1 MFLHGIN
8 GLLLSAA
15 AGYWVYT
22 QAEKEKNRVRK
33 LGQLLGLAIIAI
45 SVVGAGCKIYYRIT
59 GKAAGKFFC
68 PFTGK
73 SAPPAQR

>member
-1 MFLHGIN
+1 MLLQGVS

-22 QAEKEKNRVRK
+22 QAEKEKPRVRK
-33 LGQLLGLAIIAI
+33 LGQLLGLAIIAV
-45 SVVGAGCKIYYRIT
+45 SVVGTGCKIYYLVT
-59 GKAAGKFFC
+59 GNAPGKFFC
-68 PFTGK
+68 PYTGK